1 MKVADWKL
9 FPDEFRAALIT
20 GYPTITWRV
29 ALARR
34 DGVQGVTVGARRG
47 GREVSLWVAAEAI
60 ERLTLHELL
69 ETTHTEAERQFA
81 AAGSP

>member
-1 MKVADWKL
+1 MKVADWEL
-9 FPDEFRAALIT
+9 FPDELRAALID

-34 DGVQGVTVGARRG
+34 DDAQGVTVGARRG
-47 GREVSLWVAAEAI
+47 GREASLWVAAEAI
-60 ERLTLHELL
+60 ELLTLHELL
-69 ETTHTEAERQFA
+69 ETTHTEAERLLS